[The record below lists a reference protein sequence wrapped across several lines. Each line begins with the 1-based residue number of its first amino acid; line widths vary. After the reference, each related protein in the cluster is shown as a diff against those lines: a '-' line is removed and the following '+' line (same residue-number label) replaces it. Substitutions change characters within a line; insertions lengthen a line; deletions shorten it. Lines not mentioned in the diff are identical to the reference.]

1 MSRPTCAGEPRR
13 HPDRTLALRSAAA
26 AGSRSGC
33 GSGSRTAP
41 EASRAS
47 AAAKSRARFL
57 PDHDRHQVQIVNDRR
72 RRDLRVAPAPWH
84 PHRRTPRQQTPCLA
98 AGGIAQCHRPQRH
111 SPSPRGAS
119 TGRTI
124 RLPIRPG
131 LALVPGPGRQIARH
145 LRRRRIAAMPARLD
159 PCRPWSTAS
168 LLGPGSTSV
177 AGTVSHRGPACMA
190 PHRAAS
196 RRPSPSSRRAQE
208 NPDCSSPRSA
218 SPIPS
223 TTCPVE
229 AGRNAG
235 RHPTHL
241 GRSSGLSRP
250 IISPGLRSHDGRG
263 QGACSAGG
271 EACPWRPSRQAVDP
285 GCEDGH
291 RRRLQPPARLRPTG
305 GPWVDGHQLVVSR
318 HRPEA

>member
-47 AAAKSRARFL
+47 AAAKSPARFL

-131 LALVPGPGRQIARH
+131 PRAGTRTTDRPAPPAPPDRRDAGKARS
-145 LRRRRIAAMPARLD
+145 MPAMVDRFLAG
-159 PCRPWSTAS
+159 PRQYIRCR
-168 LLGPGSTSV
+168 
-177 AGTVSHRGPACMA
+177 HRVPPRPSMHG
-190 PHRAAS
+190 AAS
-196 RRPSPSSRRAQE
+196 GGVSTPVAVKSASAGKSRLFFPTIRLADPVHDMPRRARPE
-208 NPDCSSPRSA
+208 RREAPDPSRAEQRAFRAHHQRRSA
-218 SPIPS
+218 IPWRAR
-223 TTCPVE
+223 
-229 AGRNAG
+229 AGR
-235 RHPTHL
+235 
-241 GRSSGLSRP
+241 
-250 IISPGLRSHDGRG
+250 
-263 QGACSAGG
+263 
-271 EACPWRPSRQAVDP
+271 
-285 GCEDGH
+285 
-291 RRRLQPPARLRPTG
+291 LQCKR
-305 GPWVDGHQLVVSR
+305 
-318 HRPEA
+318 